1 MLSIDE
7 HQDESGVL
15 CLQLGG
21 AATIPAAAALREA
34 LLAALR
40 NETSVRLNLAGV
52 TQLDLSCLQLLC
64 SAHHSALG
72 AQKALSLD
80 EKLHGALSE
89 VLRCSGFGR
98 RRGCA
103 RSSEPDSCLWAR
115 EISEC

>member
-40 NETSVRLNLAGV
+40 NETSVRLNLAGI
-52 TQLDLSCLQLLC
+52 TQLDLSCLQLFC
-64 SAHHSALG
+64 SAHHSALDG
-72 AQKALSLD
+72 QKTLALD
-80 EKLHGALSE
+80 GELSGYVSD

-98 RRGCA
+98 KRGCA
-103 RSSEPDSCLWAR
+103 RSPEPASCLWAG
-115 EISEC
+115 EMPEC

>member
-7 HQDESGVL
+7 QRDEMGVL
-15 CLQLGG
+15 CLRLAGE
-21 AATIPAAAALREA
+21 ADIRHAVALRESLMTA
-34 LLAALR
+34 FRQESL
-40 NETSVRLNLAGV
+40 VRLNLAGV